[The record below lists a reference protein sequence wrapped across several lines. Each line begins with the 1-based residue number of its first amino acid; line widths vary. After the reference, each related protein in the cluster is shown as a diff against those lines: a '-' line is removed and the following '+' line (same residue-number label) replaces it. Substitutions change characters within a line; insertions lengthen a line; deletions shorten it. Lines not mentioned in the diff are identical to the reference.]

1 MTVQY
6 WVGDCFIDLSRNQI
20 ARKEH
25 YQTVAPKALAV
36 LTYLAEN
43 HGKVVSYDELLS
55 QVWPNTV
62 VTPNTLQ
69 RSIAQLRKVLD
80 EDKKIRSY
88 IKTHA
93 KQGYSL
99 ECNVQWDTLNEIQ
112 AQKVEVETITQI
124 EKEQIDTQ
132 NFSLG
137 DANKSNI
144 SLNSETKPSASVFKL
159 LVAITGIIIL
169 LAMSVFYFSPQQS
182 TQMSFNKL
190 RSLTA
195 TDDKEFG
202 AIYTPDGDYIVF
214 NRYIGALCTN
224 NIWAKN
230 LNTQQEIQLTKRLG
244 SYSGITLSDDGKTL
258 AFVETT
264 DCRKPVSQK
273 KCYNLMSLAF
283 EKSLSSPQTPQL
295 LVQCKNSRISAPKWL
310 DNNHIALFQKNL
322 NRWKLIN
329 YSISD
334 NKSIDLYEIKNG
346 NLIHFTYSNSDNL
359 IAVISIHDD
368 SKYYIDMVSP
378 DGELLSSNVIEYP
391 KEISK
396 FRFIYPDFDP
406 LSKQLVFSSGKQL
419 FMLSYDGKI
428 NKINFPMDDS
438 MGEVKFHPNGKKL
451 LLIKARYDSDI
462 ASIPN
467 QLSSLKDSSLE
478 NERKLEHSVIE
489 RSTLA
494 EEQAVFQPNGDLVAF
509 ISERSGANQIW
520 ITGNNSLR
528 QITQFPMDSY
538 IQGLSWSAD
547 GKSLLVNINNELVQV
562 SLDTSHKSFPIE
574 YRVEKFF
581 QWHSEQGNA
590 LLMMR
595 IDGTS
600 KLVEYN
606 LISSEFK
613 VVKDSSVKWALKSED
628 GRLIYTDNMNRF
640 WQPGPA
646 EYQLIPSLNGKNI
659 LDRFLIKGNI
669 IYAINAEN
677 KLWSY
682 NLDNGLLETMR
693 EMPDNIDYLTDI
705 SDTQL
710 LLELR
715 ISAKKEVV
723 ELSSNE

>member
-1 MTVQY
+1 MAVQY
-6 WVGDCFIDLSRNQI
+6 WIGDFFIDLSRNQI
-20 ARKEH
+20 TRKEQ
-25 YQTVAPKALAV
+25 YQSVAPKALAV
-36 LTYLAEN
+36 LTCLAKN

-55 QVWPNTV
+55 EVWPDTI

-69 RSIAQLRKVLD
+69 RNITQLRKALG
-80 EDKKIRSY
+80 EDSKVQSY

-99 ECNVQWDTLNEIQ
+99 ECDVQWSNFNDPSLTTQKIEIE
-112 AQKVEVETITQI
+112 ALTKI
-124 EKEQIDTQ
+124 EKSDTQ
-132 NFSLG
+132 NSLLENIHES
-137 DANKSNI
+137 DKSPSSNI
-144 SLNSETKPSASVFKL
+144 EHSSSVLKWCF
-159 LVAITGIIIL
+159 AIMGIIIL
-169 LAMSVFYFSPQQS
+169 MVMAVYYFTDKQP
-182 TQMSFNKL
+182 TPISFNKL

-202 AIYTPDGDYIVF
+202 AIYTPDGNYIIF
-214 NRYIGALCTN
+214 NRYIGELCTN

-230 LNTQQEIQLTKRLG
+230 LSTQQEIQLTKRLG
-244 SYSGITLSDDGKTL
+244 SYSGITLSGDGKTL
-258 AFVETT
+258 AFVETE
-264 DCRKPVSQK
+264 DCRKPISQQ
-273 KCYNLMSLAF
+273 KCYNLMSLVF
-283 EKSLSSPQTPQL
+283 EKSLTSPQTPKL
-295 LVQCKNSRISAPKWL
+295 LMQCKNSRISTPKWL
-310 DNNHIALFQKNL
+310 DKNHIALFQKNL

-329 YSISD
+329 YSLIE
-334 NKSIDLYEIKNG
+334 NKSIDLYEIKKG
-346 NLIHFTYSNSDNL
+346 NLIHFTYSSTEDL

-368 SKYYIDMVSP
+368 DKYYIDMLNSNG
-378 DGELLSSNVIEYP
+378 DLLSSNEIKYP

-428 NKINFPMDDS
+428 NKINFPMDDF
-438 MGEVKFHPNGKKL
+438 MGAVKFHPNGKRL

-462 ASIPN
+462 ASISY
-467 QLSSLKDSSLE
+467 QFSSLKESSLE
-478 NERKLEHSVIE
+478 SEKNLEHSIIE

-494 EEQAVFQPNGDLVAF
+494 EEHAIFQPNGDLVAF
-509 ISERSGANQIW
+509 VSGRSGENQIW

-528 QITQFPMDSY
+528 KITQFPIDSY
-538 IQGLSWSAD
+538 IQGLNWSAD
-547 GKSLLVNINNELVQV
+547 GESLLVNLNNEIIQIF
-562 SLDTSHKSFPIE
+562 LDTSHKNFPIE
-574 YRVEKFF
+574 HRIEKLF
-581 QWHSEQGNA
+581 QWNSEQGTA
-590 LLMMR
+590 LLMIR
-595 IDGTS
+595 INGTS

-613 VVKDSSVKWALKSED
+613 VIKDSGVKWALKSED
-628 GRLIYTDNMNRF
+628 GRLIYSDNTNHF

-646 EYQLIPSLNGKNI
+646 EYQLIPLLSGQNI
-659 LDRFLIKGNI
+659 LDRFLIKDNV

-682 NLDNGLLETMR
+682 DLDSGLLEIMR

-705 SDTQL
+705 SETQL

-723 ELSSNE
+723 ELSSSE